1 MLKRTVF
8 AFITLI
14 SSVLTFAQQTGTQS
28 AATDTVKSTTPN
40 ITYTQ
45 NPREYEIAGI
55 KVSGNTMYEEYVL
68 VGFSGLSVGQKV
80 RVPGDDLTNALK
92 RFWKQGFFSDVKILA
107 SKIEANKVWI
117 EIVVQQRPKISKVNY
132 SGLKKSYISDIDP
145 KIGMIKGSQLT
156 PDLKDKAVTVIKKYL
171 NEKGFRYATV
181 KVIQKNDTLQKGMVI
196 VDVDVDPGSKVKVHE
211 IFLEGN
217 KALSFNQVVGAM
229 KKTNEPK
236 LVNLFKTKKF
246 VDENFAADKNLIVE
260 RYNEKGFRDA
270 VVVWDSVARF
280 DDRSVNVYLKV
291 DEGKKYYIRNISWVG
306 NTIYPSDYL
315 GLVLGLKKGETYNA
329 KLLNKRLNTDD
340 DAIAKYYKNKG
351 YLFMSVDP
359 VEVNTS
365 NDSIDFEMR
374 IGEGKPATI
383 NDVKISGNT
392 HVYEHV
398 IRREMYVVPGQYYSE
413 ADLMRTMRELAQ
425 LGNFEQEKLLPDVQP
440 NPEEGNVDISWPL
453 VSKSNDQ
460 IEFSAGWGQTGVVGS
475 LGLKFS
481 NFAIQNLFKPSTY
494 RFVPEGE
501 GQTFSISGQTNGSYY
516 QSYSVSFMEPWLGGK
531 RPNSLSL
538 SAYYSIQ
545 TGVSNRY
552 SSYLNNSYYNPYGG
566 YGGYGGSY
574 GSSYG
579 GYGNNY
585 AYEADPD
592 KYIHTFG
599 ISASWGKR
607 LQWPD
612 DYFQLNLGL
621 EYQRYSLK
629 NWSYFLMSDG
639 TANLAS
645 LNVILSRN
653 STDNPI
659 YTRSGSTFTLS
670 GQFTPPYSAFDGKDY
685 SASMSDQ
692 DRYRWVEFYKLKF
705 KGKFFIPLSNASKTF
720 VLMGRTEY
728 GFLGHYNKYKRSPFE
743 TFYMGGDGMT
753 GYTTYGTETIGL
765 RGYENGSL
773 TPTASYYRNGSLQSA
788 QIGYVYT
795 RVGVELRYPLLLEQ
809 TTNIYALTFMD
820 AGNCWST
827 GKEFSPFDLKRSAG
841 VGVRIFLP
849 MFGLLGIDW
858 AYGFDKVNGSSTYGG
873 SHFHFIIGQE
883 F

>member
-107 SKIEANKVWI
+107 SKIEANKVWL

-132 SGLKKSYISDIDP
+132 SGLKKSYIDDVDP

-181 KVIQKNDTLQKGMVI
+181 KVIQKNDTLQKGMVT

-217 KALSFNQVVGAM
+217 KALSFNQVIGAM

-329 KLLNKRLNTDD
+329 KQLNKRLNTDD

-425 LGNFEQEKLLPDVQP
+425 LGNFEQEKLIPDVQP

-516 QSYSVSFMEPWLGGK
+516 QSYSVSFVEPWLGGK

-552 SSYLNNSYYNPYGG
+552 SSYLNNSYYNPYGS
-566 YGGYGGSY
+566 YGSSY

-685 SASMSDQ
+685 SATMSDQ

-705 KGKFFIPLSNASKTF
+705 KEKFFIPLSNASKTF
-720 VLMGRTEY
+720 VLMGRAEY

-773 TPTASYYRNGSLQSA
+773 TPTASYYKNGSLQSA

-809 TTNIYALTFMD
+809 TTNIYALTFLD

-827 GKEFSPFDLKRSAG
+827 GREFSPFDLKRSAG

-858 AYGFDKVNGSSTYGG
+858 AYGFDKVNGSTTYGG